1 MREYAYTNE
10 IVELV
15 KEVLE
20 KNGLVY
26 FFDEEHRIFE
36 FVGKVKCQIHWLRY
50 IISVEEGALVFYGLC
65 PIVPDYQDEEMM
77 AKMAEFTC
85 RVNFGLLNGCFELDY
100 RDGELRYKSFIDCE
114 GGVPS
119 AQCINNSI
127 HCIAALYKRYAD
139 GIIEILFKDRSAKEA
154 VESCEQA
161 HEEKLQNML
170 ARLQAGEMIDE
181 ELASMYTYFEEE
193 IKTEGEPEPAD
204 ADEADDGDAEE
215 VENTEE

>member
-65 PIVPDYQDEEMM
+65 PIVPDYRDEEMM

-127 HCIAALYKRYAD
+127 HCIASLYKRYVD
-139 GIIEILFKDRSAKEA
+139 GIIEILFKDGSVKEA
-154 VESCEQA
+154 VESCERA

-193 IKTEGEPEPAD
+193 IKTGGEPEPAD